1 MREWARSESAV
12 AAAVRTSDRRVID
25 AVRQAFLDDGFDP
38 EQADIRA
45 NATFAAGIGFL
56 HLAGSRPSPRAAGRR
71 EKFLDVMLRH

>member
-1 MREWARSESAV
+1 MREWARSESTV
-12 AAAVRTSDRRVID
+12 TAAVRASDARVIA

-56 HLAGSRPSPRAAGRR
+56 HLSGPRPNPHAAGRR
-71 EKFLDVMLRH
+71 EKFLEVMLQH